1 MSDTLD
7 KKPTREDVV
16 EAMLQQ
22 EVDEAWQ
29 WLLSQPQGKLILWS
43 ILDKCGLQ
51 AFPFYGNS
59 HDALHRGRQQ
69 VGADILASHVY
80 PIGVHIYTE
89 MLLEA
94 EDRQKQLEAAI
105 DETDAAKEENENG

>member
-1 MSDTLD
+1 MSDPLD
-7 KKPTREDVV
+7 KQPTREDVV

-29 WLLSQPQGKLILWS
+29 WLLSQPKGKIILWS

-51 AFPFYGNS
+51 SFPFYGNS

-69 VGADILASHVY
+69 VGSDILANHVY
-80 PIGVHIYTE
+80 PLGMKTYTD
-89 MLLEA
+89 MLLDA
-94 EDRQKQLEAAI
+94 EERQQKLEAAI
-105 DETDAAKEENENG
+105 DETDAATEEK